1 MGNKENKMRTVEET
15 VSVEL
20 GISSSQILCAGDKE
34 RNGMDRS
41 TSFYGYGEK
50 RARDDLSG
58 FPWLNPKLEL
68 TIMAT
73 QKAAKRRRKGQ
84 SRHLRSWRMT
94 PPPGS
99 WSSAAAKEG

>member
-1 MGNKENKMRTVEET
+1 
-15 VSVEL
+15 
-20 GISSSQILCAGDKE
+20 
-34 RNGMDRS
+34 MDRS
-41 TSFYGYGEK
+41 ISSLICYSYMLWGEQRRREWMNGGRVGGWK
-50 RARDDLSG
+50 REDLSG
-58 FPWLNPKLEL
+58 FPWLKAKLEL

-99 WSSAAAKEG
+99 WPSSAKAAAAAEG